1 MGAVTAITLS
11 SKGQVVLPKRIR
23 AQRNWHAG
31 MTLELEETAE
41 GLLLKPAR
49 TFTATTVQQVFGMA
63 KAKGPKRSLADMDAA
78 ITAEAL
84 RRK

>member
-1 MGAVTAITLS
+1 MGTITSITLS

-23 AQRNWHAG
+23 TQHNWQPG
-31 MTLELEETAE
+31 MTLELEETPQ

-49 TFTATTVQQVFGMA
+49 LFAATSVKQVFGMA

-78 ITAEAL
+78 ITAEAR

>member
-11 SKGQVVLPKRIR
+11 SKGQVVLPKHIR
-23 AQRNWHAG
+23 NQRNWQPG
-31 MTLELEETAE
+31 TVLELEETAE

-49 TFTATTVQQVFGMA
+49 TFAATTVMQVFGMA
-63 KAKGPKRSLADMDAA
+63 KAKGAKRTLADMDAA
-78 ITAEAL
+78 ITAEAR

>member
-1 MGAVTAITLS
+1 MGAITAITLS

-23 AQRNWHAG
+23 TQRNWQAG
-31 MTLELEETAE
+31 MTLELEETPE

-49 TFTATTVQQVFGMA
+49 SFAATTVQQVFGMA
-63 KAKGPKRSLADMDAA
+63 KAKVPKRSLADMDAA
-78 ITAEAL
+78 IAAEAR

>member
-1 MGAVTAITLS
+1 MGAITAITLS

-23 AQRNWHAG
+23 TQRNWQAG
-31 MTLELEETAE
+31 MTLELEETPE

-49 TFTATTVQQVFGMA
+49 SFVATTVQQVFGMA
-63 KAKGPKRSLADMDAA
+63 KAKGPKRSLAEMDAA
-78 ITAEAL
+78 IAAEAR